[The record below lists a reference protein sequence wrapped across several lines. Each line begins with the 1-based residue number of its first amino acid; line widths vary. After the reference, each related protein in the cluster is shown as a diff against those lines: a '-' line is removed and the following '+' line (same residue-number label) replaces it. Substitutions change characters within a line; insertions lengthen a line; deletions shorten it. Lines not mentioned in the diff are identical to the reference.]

1 MGEYLSSARQRIGV
15 LLAIFGVMVIG
26 LGGIAPQ
33 AQAAPLSGFFT
44 SVEIVPTTAG
54 PKSRMDVAVA
64 FTVPPGAK
72 AGDTATLV
80 LSGPFDWVNA
90 TFNILDPGTGEIV
103 AVATV
108 NGDILTVTLT
118 DYVETR
124 EDISGTTSL
133 MVAFEAGSVTEG
145 ETAEATFTGDS
156 VFHDTVVVGP
166 PNTTPAERNR
176 KTLAWANSTTQDKL
190 VFAIYATTVGQ
201 SPDATGE
208 VRIVDLPGGGYTIDC
223 ASLEIVEAPDRN
235 GKLGPY
241 APIPAARYRLTCGP
255 GPAEAPDGFRLV
267 IKGVATDMY
276 IRVRGTATVTDT
288 VSAPPRASPPPS
300 PVHSTRR
307 PRRRRRRRRRP

>member
-201 SPDATGE
+201 SPDAPST
-208 VRIVDLPGGGYTIDC
+208 VPRWRSSRRPT
-223 ASLEIVEAPDRN
+223 
-235 GKLGPY
+235 
-241 APIPAARYRLTCGP
+241 
-255 GPAEAPDGFRLV
+255 
-267 IKGVATDMY
+267 
-276 IRVRGTATVTDT
+276 GTA
-288 VSAPPRASPPPS
+288 S
-300 PVHSTRR
+300 
-307 PRRRRRRRRRP
+307 